1 MIGVPTTPT
10 PRDPFPPAGPGSVRR
25 RRVFFWVM
33 SLLVLGG
40 LYFTR
45 EVLLPFVLAVLIA
58 YLLSP
63 LVELGEGLRFGR
75 RRPAR
80 WLVVLAIYLSL
91 LGSLSGMLAFAVPRL
106 AGEVSKLAR
115 EAPRAVH
122 VLRDQWLPELERKLR
137 AATASYARSDVAD
150 ESETDD
156 SGTAAALAPDPIG
169 AGAVRVTPP
178 NAAILVTPKADGGY
192 EITLPPDGIQ
202 INQDGEQSFRVTTTT
217 TSESK
222 VDITSA
228 ITSALSRMMENTEK
242 TATTVLQTA
251 QKVVTA
257 LTRGIFLFFITL
269 MISAYMLITSDRI
282 FAFLR
287 SFYAPDKRGELDVL
301 LHRIDSGLAGVVRGQ
316 LLICGVNGVLSG
328 IGFYFLGI
336 KYWFF
341 LTLVAAVLSVIPIF
355 GSILSSVPAVLIA
368 LSDGVVSALL
378 VLGWI
383 VLIHQIEANLLN
395 PKIMGDAA
403 RVHPVL
409 VVFALLAGEHVGGFA
424 GALLAV
430 PILSITQTLFLYF
443 REHALGLPRTSII
456 PPPPPPAASAVADD
470 TSAVHDVG

>member
-1 MIGVPTTPT
+1 MIGVPTTPP
-10 PRDPFPPAGPGSVRR
+10 PRDPFPATGPGSVRR

-33 SLLVLGG
+33 AALVVTG

-45 EVLLPFVLAVLIA
+45 EVLQPFVMAVLIA
-58 YLLSP
+58 YLFSP
-63 LVELGEGLRFGR
+63 VVEIGEQIRMGKF
-75 RRPAR
+75 RPAR
-80 WLVVLAIYLSL
+80 WMVVLTIYLVL
-91 LGSLSGMLAFAVPRL
+91 LGSLSGLLAFAVPRL

-122 VLRDQWLPELERKLR
+122 VVRDQWLPELEKRLR
-137 AATASYARSDVAD
+137 AATVAYGRNDNADDNEASDAVTGD
-150 ESETDD
+150 
-156 SGTAAALAPDPIG
+156 ALAPDPIG
-169 AGAVRVTPP
+169 AGAEKPLTSS
-178 NAAILVTPKADGGY
+178 AAILVTPRADGGY

-217 TSESK
+217 AADSK

-251 QKVVTA
+251 QTVVTA

>member
-1 MIGVPTTPT
+1 MIGVPTTPI
-10 PRDPFPPAGPGSVRR
+10 PRESLPPAGPGSVRR

-33 SLLVLGG
+33 GVLVVAG

-63 LVELGEGLRFGR
+63 LVQAGERLRVGR
-75 RRPAR
+75 WRPAR
-80 WLVVLAIYLSL
+80 WVVVLAIYLSL
-91 LGSLSGMLAFAVPRL
+91 LGSLSALLAFAVPRL

-137 AATASYARSDVAD
+137 AATATYARSDVSEDSEVTDTGAAD
-150 ESETDD
+150 P
-156 SGTAAALAPDPIG
+156 LPPDPIG
-169 AGAVRVTPP
+169 AGAVRPSGPP
-178 NAAILVTPKADGGY
+178 QAAILVTPTPDGGY

-217 TSESK
+217 ASDSK

-287 SFYAPDKRGELDVL
+287 SFYAPDKRSELDVL
-301 LHRIDSGLAGVVRGQ
+301 LQRIDRGLAGVVRGQ

-328 IGFYFLGI
+328 IGFYFLGL

-368 LSDGVVSALL
+368 LSDGMVSALL

-456 PPPPPPAASAVADD
+456 PPPPPPQAAQVPDAA
-470 TSAVHDVG
+470 HDVG